1 MRSAESLTN
10 DRTHTGRMLSGMGST
25 VKGMT
30 QTPAPTPTPMKPTP
44 MNLVSIRVITN
55 DVARMA
61 EFYQRVTGMP
71 VAWSTPD
78 FAELHTPAGTLA
90 IGSTRTVALFGEGSA
105 QPADNHTA
113 IIEFLVAD
121 VDADYERIRQV
132 ATEFVNEPTTMPWG
146 NRSLLL
152 RDPDGNL
159 VNLFTPVTP
168 DAIEKFGR

>member
-1 MRSAESLTN
+1 
-10 DRTHTGRMLSGMGST
+10 
-25 VKGMT
+25 
-30 QTPAPTPTPMKPTP
+30 

-61 EFYQRVTGMP
+61 EFYERVTGMS
-71 VAWSTPD
+71 VAWSTSD
-78 FAELHTPAGTLA
+78 FAELYTPVGTLA